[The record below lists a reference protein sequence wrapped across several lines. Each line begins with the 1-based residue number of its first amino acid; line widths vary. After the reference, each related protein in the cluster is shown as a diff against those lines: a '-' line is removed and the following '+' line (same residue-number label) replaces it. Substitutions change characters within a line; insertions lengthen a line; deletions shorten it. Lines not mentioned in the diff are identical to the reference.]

1 MNNNN
6 NRASCIVRRALL
18 PLATV
23 ALSAGCQDSIN
34 KYLGPDNN
42 EVETILTDSMRF
54 QAEEL
59 DNVTDTRVW
68 TWTITGPQAIV
79 HHHNF
84 VHHGKGQIT
93 IIDAVGDTVYNRIPL
108 EWEIDNATDSG
119 SVGAWTVKLE
129 LFGARGRV
137 DFSVVK
143 AP

>member
-1 MNNNN
+1 MKT
-6 NRASCIVRRALL
+6 ALIVAMVVL
-18 PLATV
+18 T
-23 ALSAGCQDSIN
+23 AGCQDSIV

-42 EVETILTDSMRF
+42 EQETVLTDSLRYL
-54 QAEEL
+54 AGDL
-59 DNVTDTRVW
+59 DNVTDSREW
-68 TWTITGPQAIV
+68 NWTITGPQAVV

-93 IIDAVGDTVYNRIPL
+93 IIDAAGDTVYNRIPL

-119 SVGAWTVKLE
+119 TAGTWLVKLE